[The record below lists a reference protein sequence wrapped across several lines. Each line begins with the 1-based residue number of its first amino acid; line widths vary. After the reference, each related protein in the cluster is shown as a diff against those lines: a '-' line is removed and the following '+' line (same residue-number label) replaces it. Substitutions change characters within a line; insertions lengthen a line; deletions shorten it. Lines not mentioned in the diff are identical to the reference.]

1 VYLLAIAD
9 PNGIVVQGV
18 IKSESNLPMEVTFAG
33 TPVDNLTAAANGAQ
47 GLTAND
53 TTVVPMT
60 DISLHG
66 SSGYSITFVNESDQN
81 NTIIVNLTLIDFY
94 AFEG

>member
-1 VYLLAIAD
+1 LLGIGD

-18 IKSESNLPMEVTFAG
+18 IKSQFNMSVTFAG
-33 TPVDNLTAAANGAQ
+33 TPVDNLSAAAKGAR

-60 DISLHG
+60 DLSLMG
-66 SSGYSITFVNESDQN
+66 SSGYSITFVNDSDQN
-81 NTIIVNLTLIDFY
+81 NTVTVIFNLIDFY